1 MNLTVFHN
9 LSVLIL
15 LAVVATREGAAAPRG
30 SRCVVEAVARGG
42 GPWHAVG
49 RPRAVA
55 RRYLLTVVKEED
67 LLLMAGAP
75 PPSSQQPLF
84 RITCDAAPRLMW
96 ASHRDGPRAS
106 PRSLLPAAGR
116 LVPFSNTCLTRPILL
131 GLLKILDRKIPRPI
145 QTDES
150 RIREYSGDY
159 CVKSLPVTSRTD
171 VREKLLKNTRL
182 AVLNAH
188 DLWRNL

>member
-1 MNLTVFHN
+1 MKLKVYHN

-15 LAVVATREGAAAPRG
+15 LGVVATRRGAAVARG
-30 SRCVVEAVARGG
+30 NKCVVEAVGRGG

-49 RPRAVA
+49 RPRAVT

-67 LLLMAGAP
+67 LLLMAGP
-75 PPSSQQPLF
+75 PPPAAQQPLF

-96 ASHRDGPRAS
+96 ASHRDGPRTS
-106 PRSLLPAAGR
+106 PKTLLPAASR
-116 LVPFSNTCLTRPILL
+116 LVPFSNTCHTRPILL
-131 GLLKILDRKIPRPI
+131 GLLKILNRRKPRPP

-159 CVKSLPVTSRTD
+159 CFRSLPVTSKTA
-171 VREKLLKNTRL
+171 VREKLAKNTRL
-182 AVLNAH
+182 AVLNSH